1 MTLKR
6 KEIIMIQQPD
16 NLGPAGRE
24 LWENITDVFDFRD
37 EPAKETLLERCA
49 RTADTIAAL
58 EAEASTQ
65 SLTARGS
72 MGQAVVN
79 PLIAEARSQT
89 SLLDKLLKSLGLP
102 ETEEEQLERAQRRS
116 RAGKTAA
123 RARWGARS

>member
-1 MTLKR
+1 
-6 KEIIMIQQPD
+6 MIQLPD

-24 LWENITDVFDFRD
+24 LWESITDVFDFQD
-37 EPAKETLLERCA
+37 EPAKVALLERAA

-65 SLTARGS
+65 SLTAKGS
-72 MGQAVVN
+72 MGQAVIN
-79 PLIAEARSQT
+79 PLVSEARSQT

-116 RAGKTAA
+116 RAGKAAA
-123 RARWGARS
+123 RARWGTRS

>member
-1 MTLKR
+1 
-6 KEIIMIQQPD
+6 MIQQPD
-16 NLGPAGRE
+16 NLGPAGLE
-24 LWENITDVFDFRD
+24 LWENITDVFDFD
-37 EPAKETLLERCA
+37 EEPGKVALLERAA

-65 SLTARGS
+65 SLTAKGS

-89 SLLDKLLKSLGLP
+89 SLLDKLLKSLSLP

-116 RAGKTAA
+116 RAGKTGA

>member
-1 MTLKR
+1 
-6 KEIIMIQQPD
+6 MIQLPE
-16 NLGPAGRE
+16 NLGPAGTE
-24 LWENITDVFDFRD
+24 LWESITDAFDFQD
-37 EPAKETLLERCA
+37 EPGKVALLERAA

-65 SLTARGS
+65 SLTAKGS

-116 RAGKTAA
+116 RAGRTAA
-123 RARWGARS
+123 RARWGTRS